1 LIYNNPENNMRV
13 VLIGASALAFH
24 TAEALI
30 ENRHQVLI
38 IEKDKTRIEE
48 LSTRLDCA
56 FLHGDG
62 SQPDLLREADPS
74 HTDVLMCLTSRD
86 QTNIIAG
93 LVARNLGYA
102 RVVTV
107 IEEVDFEGL
116 CEELGLTETFI
127 PLRKISH
134 QLVELTEEPTA
145 APALNALFK
154 HDAALRALALGSGE
168 YTLQQLDLPEGC
180 RVVGFYRQQA
190 LLFPDAQTRFQT
202 GDELLILA
210 QEDSL
215 KALDKRLTAF
225 QLMR

>member
-1 LIYNNPENNMRV
+1 MRV
-13 VLIGASALAFH
+13 ILIGASHMALH
-24 TAEALI
+24 TAKGLI
-30 ENRHQVLI
+30 EHGHQVLI
-38 IEKDKTRIEE
+38 IEKDKARIEE

-56 FLHGDG
+56 FMHGDG

-93 LVARNLGYA
+93 LVARSLGYA

-107 IEEVDFEGL
+107 IEDVDFEDL

-127 PLRKISH
+127 PLHQISH
-134 QLVELTEEPTA
+134 QLVELAEEPTA

-154 HDAALRALALGSGE
+154 HDAALRGLALSAGE
-168 YTLQQLDLPEGC
+168 YTLEQLDLPQGC
-180 RVVGFYRQQA
+180 RVAGFYRKQA
-190 LLFPDAQTRFQT
+190 LLFPDAQTRFQP

-210 QEDSL
+210 QEESL
-215 KALDKRLTAF
+215 KALDKRLAAL
-225 QLMR
+225 QAG

>member
-1 LIYNNPENNMRV
+1 MRV
-13 VLIGASALAFH
+13 VLIGASSLALH

-30 ENRHQVLI
+30 EDRHQVLI
-38 IEKDKTRIEE
+38 IEKDKARIEE

-107 IEEVDFEGL
+107 IEDAGFEGL
-116 CEELGLTETFI
+116 CEELGLTETVV
-127 PLRKISH
+127 PLRKMSH
-134 QLVELTEEPTA
+134 QLVELVEEPTA

-154 HDAALRALALGSGE
+154 HDAALRGLALEAGE
-168 YTLQQLDLPEGC
+168 YTLEQLNLPQGC
-180 RVVGFYRQQA
+180 RVVGYYREQA
-190 LLFPDAQTRFQT
+190 LLFPDPQTRFQA

-215 KALDKRLTAF
+215 KALDKRLMAL
-225 QLMR
+225 QAD

>member
-1 LIYNNPENNMRV
+1 MRV
-13 VLIGASALAFH
+13 VLIGASALALH
-24 TAEALI
+24 TAEGLI
-30 ENRHQVLI
+30 ENGHQVLI
-38 IEKDKTRIEE
+38 VEKDKARIDE

-62 SQPDLLREADPS
+62 SLPDLLREADPS
-74 HTDVLMCLTSRD
+74 HTDALMCLTNHD

-107 IEEVDFEGL
+107 IEDEDFEGL

-145 APALNALFK
+145 APALDALFK
-154 HDAALRALALGSGE
+154 HDAALRGHSVDAGE
-168 YTLQQLDLPEGC
+168 FTLEQLKLPEGC
-180 RVVGFYRQQA
+180 RVVGFYREQA
-190 LLFPDAQTRFQT
+190 LLFPDVQTRFQA

-215 KALDKRLTAF
+215 KALDKRLAAL
-225 QLMR
+225 QAG

>member
-1 LIYNNPENNMRV
+1 MRV
-13 VLIGASALAFH
+13 VLIGASALALH
-24 TAEALI
+24 TAEGLI
-30 ENRHQVLI
+30 ENGHQVLI
-38 IEKDKTRIEE
+38 VEKDKARIDE

-62 SQPDLLREADPS
+62 SLPDLLREADPS
-74 HTDVLMCLTSRD
+74 HTDALMCLTNHD

-107 IEEVDFEGL
+107 IEDEDFEGL

-145 APALNALFK
+145 APALDALFK
-154 HDAALRALALGSGE
+154 HDAALRGHSVDAGE
-168 YTLQQLDLPEGC
+168 FTLEQLKLPEGC
-180 RVVGFYRQQA
+180 RVVGFYREQA
-190 LLFPDAQTRFQT
+190 LLFPDVQTRFQA

-210 QEDSL
+210 QEGSL
-215 KALDKRLTAF
+215 KALDKRLAAL
-225 QLMR
+225 QAG